1 MRRRRG
7 HHAQSQCTIGALI
20 ELIRYPKWRVYAC
33 LPTRLAAVY
42 PPPRVAL
49 PALPPTQN
57 RADAFFVRILKQQAP
72 LAVDVHP
79 VCANGYN
86 F

>member
-7 HHAQSQCTIGALI
+7 YPAQCPIDALI
-20 ELIRYPKWRVYAC
+20 ELIRCPKWRVYAY
-33 LPTRLAAVY
+33 LPTLLAAVY
-42 PPPRVAL
+42 PPPRVDL

-57 RADAFFVRILKQQAP
+57 RADAFYVRILKQQAP
-72 LAVDVHP
+72 LAVDAHP